1 MFPNEFLRNSEIE
14 HLHEYKQLLLDQHV
28 QIVQTICKKVKI
40 MKNIQEISTTTDIQL
55 KVVNYSNKKN
65 DWKMGFEQSLG
76 CQMGFTPPPIP
87 LQNPVFLMY
96 SFLERGN

>member
-1 MFPNEFLRNSEIE
+1 MFPNEFLRNSGIE

-65 DWKMGFEQSLG
+65 DWDLNKVWDAKWDLHPLPFPFRTQS
-76 CQMGFTPPPIP
+76 
-87 LQNPVFLMY
+87 
-96 SFLERGN
+96 S

>member
-1 MFPNEFLRNSEIE
+1 MFPNEFLGNSEIE

-55 KVVNYSNKKN
+55 KVVNYSNKKMAGKWDLN
-65 DWKMGFEQSLG
+65 KVWDAKWDLHPLPFPFRTQS
-76 CQMGFTPPPIP
+76 
-87 LQNPVFLMY
+87 
-96 SFLERGN
+96 S

>member
-55 KVVNYSNKKN
+55 KVVNYSNKKMTGKWDLN
-65 DWKMGFEQSLG
+65 KVWDPKWDLNPLPFPFRTQS
-76 CQMGFTPPPIP
+76 
-87 LQNPVFLMY
+87 
-96 SFLERGN
+96 S

>member
-65 DWKMGFEQSLG
+65 DWDLNKVWDAKWDLHPLPFPFRTQS
-76 CQMGFTPPPIP
+76 
-87 LQNPVFLMY
+87 
-96 SFLERGN
+96 S

>member
-1 MFPNEFLRNSEIE
+1 MFPNEFLGNSEIE

-55 KVVNYSNKKN
+55 KVVNYSNKKMAGKWDLN
-65 DWKMGFEQSLG
+65 KVWDPKWDLHPLPFPFRTQS
-76 CQMGFTPPPIP
+76 
-87 LQNPVFLMY
+87 
-96 SFLERGN
+96 S